1 VRKLTGNLDPIP
13 YETGPACSGPL
24 SAVIQSMAASDNG
37 ARSIHFSSAVEADE
51 AYTAQQQDQA
61 SSPSLSR
68 PTTHGSSPE
77 QMSVLLSRLPV
88 DNGAGH
94 ALGSLQD
101 GCSLQKVVA
110 IKSRESSSGGVQDA
124 APKVSIIPASVS
136 APRTNLWSQAR
147 RSLLKVPDKS
157 LSKLTDR

>member
-1 VRKLTGNLDPIP
+1 
-13 YETGPACSGPL
+13 
-24 SAVIQSMAASDNG
+24 MATSDNG
-37 ARSIHFSSAVEADE
+37 ARSIHFASAVEADE
-51 AYTAQQQDQA
+51 EYTAQQQEQA

-77 QMSVLLSRLPV
+77 QLSVLTSRLPA
-88 DNGAGH
+88 DNGVGH

-110 IKSRESSSGGVQDA
+110 MVKARELSSGSAQDA
-124 APKVSIIPASVS
+124 APKVSSISASAS